1 MSVKAGRA
9 AKISFSL
16 AKADDI
22 NDDLATVAAKTYL
35 HIGATRGKTKTA
47 SWSTADVTT
56 ADSPQYNQQ
65 SIVTFKEKTLSVD
78 GIAYDDAAFNLK
90 ALGSAIEFPDAIAQ
104 GGEPY
109 MWLKYET
116 LLEGTRYLFGIATSW
131 ERGEPYDNGGTFSFE
146 VTVMNEL
153 EGA

>member
-9 AKISFSL
+9 AKVSFCL

-22 NDDLATVAAKTYL
+22 NDNLATVSAKTYL
-35 HIGATRGKTKTA
+35 HIGATRGKTKTS
-47 SWSTADVTT
+47 SWTTADVTT
-56 ADSPQYNQQ
+56 SDSPQYNQQ
-65 SIVTFKEKTLSVD
+65 AIVLFKEKTLTVD

-116 LLEGTRYLFGIATSW
+116 PFWRELATCSALPLAGSA
-131 ERGEPYDNGGTFSFE
+131 ENRSIMGVHLASR
-146 VTVMNEL
+146 
-153 EGA
+153 

>member
-9 AKISFSL
+9 AKVSFCL

-22 NDDLATVAAKTYL
+22 NDNLATVSAKTYL
-35 HIGATRGKTKTA
+35 HIGATRGKTKTS

-65 SIVTFKEKTLSVD
+65 AIVLFKEKTLAVD
-78 GIAYDDAAFNLK
+78 GIAYDDAEFNLK
-90 ALGSAIEFPDAIAQ
+90 ALGSAIEFPNANAQ

-109 MWLKYET
+109 LWLKYET
-116 LLEGTRYLFGIATSW
+116 LLEGTRYLFGVATSW
-131 ERGEPYDNGGTFSFE
+131 ERGDPYDNGGTYSFE
-146 VTVMNEL
+146 FQIMNEL

>member
-9 AKISFSL
+9 AKVSFCL

-22 NDDLATVAAKTYL
+22 NDNLATVSAKTYL
-35 HIGATRGKTKTA
+35 HIGATRGKTKTS
-47 SWSTADVTT
+47 SWTTADVTT
-56 ADSPQYNQQ
+56 SDSPQYNQQ

-78 GIAYDDAAFNLK
+78 GIAYDDAAYNLK
-90 ALGSAIEFPDAIAQ
+90 DLGRAIDFPDPVDQ

-109 MWLKYET
+109 LWIKYET
-116 LLEGTRYLFGIATSW
+116 PLEGTRYIFGLATSW
-131 ERGEPYDNGGTFSFE
+131 ERGEPYDNGGTYSFE
-146 VTVMNEL
+146 FMIMNEL

>member
-1 MSVKAGRA
+1 
-9 AKISFSL
+9 
-16 AKADDI
+16 
-22 NDDLATVAAKTYL
+22 
-35 HIGATRGKTKTA
+35 
-47 SWSTADVTT
+47 
-56 ADSPQYNQQ
+56 
-65 SIVTFKEKTLSVD
+65 
-78 GIAYDDAAFNLK
+78 
-90 ALGSAIEFPDAIAQ
+90 
-104 GGEPY
+104 